1 MAKKTKKKP
10 DNHPRSSKLVQ
21 CRNKK
26 NYALYE
32 LYNCGKKQRQYICRQ
47 IENFDFFKFVLNNS
61 SNLTVAVVKRKM
73 VCVLS
78 AHYLNIPKGSN

>member
-1 MAKKTKKKP
+1 MAKKNKQKNPPKKPPKP

-32 LYNCGKKQRQYICRQ
+32 LYNCGKKQR
-47 IENFDFFKFVLNNS
+47 
-61 SNLTVAVVKRKM
+61 
-73 VCVLS
+73 
-78 AHYLNIPKGSN
+78 